1 MVSGVNLALLEVY
14 FFFKCAQFMREDIVI
29 LSEIDV
35 ISYYWLM
42 FTVMTGIWEAYFVQN
57 RPHVKRISQQL
68 LRDNTHVWTNDYPL
82 NALHPRRFA
91 MQFYAEYGAYA
102 DREYMVVRDDWSR
115 LIESTHA
122 FVCAGFSAA
131 GVGDMI
137 VFNPVLSQKCVLIA
151 MSAQWMNS
159 VLYIGQYMIQTRE
172 EYHINE
178 DRPQFPTGK
187 WLLARPFFY
196 INVLWTVMPMYVVW
210 MNLCNTI

>member
-1 MVSGVNLALLEVY
+1 MVSGINIAILEVY
-14 FFFKCAQFMREDIVI
+14 FFFKCAQFMKEDIAV
-29 LSEIDV
+29 LTEIDI

-57 RPHVKRISQQL
+57 RSYVKRISQQL
-68 LRDNTHVWTNDYPL
+68 LREKTHVWTNDYSL
-82 NALHPRRFA
+82 DTLHPSKFA

-122 FVCAGFSAA
+122 FVCAGFSAT
-131 GVGDMI
+131 GVGYMVI
-137 VFNPVLSQKCVLIA
+137 YNPVMSQKCVLIA

-159 VLYIGQYMIQTRE
+159 ILYIGQYMIQTQE
-172 EYHINE
+172 KYHINE

-187 WLLARPFFY
+187 CLLDRPFFY

-210 MNLCNTI
+210 MNL